1 MTNNSPKTNKSPIA
15 ELKEAMAPYIDDP
28 KSDFNA
34 YIVSRLEGT
43 NAVINISD
51 RQLSEYITR
60 KVGENPTYESVVDF
74 LQKTVNLISVDDE
87 IHIYDVKEG
96 IYVPTKN
103 YEVGRI
109 LIGVLRIIAFGWKSG
124 FESEVIQLL
133 KRKVPHYENSD
144 MNKKV
149 FMFKNNALDLESL
162 QLVPFDPKYLA
173 TQKSQVDPKAGD
185 TPVFDEFL
193 SSTFNGDEDKIRF
206 VWFWLA
212 VHLQIDRAFNILVFM
227 YSSGASGKST
237 LLNVI
242 KAILGVANVTGTSIK
257 DFNGSFGL
265 ESMISKYAW
274 ILEESGPT
282 INDFANLKSLAE
294 GNTLSVNRKNK
305 PIIEVEFKLK
315 ITLSFNQLPVPELT
329 VGFSRRLV
337 LLSFP
342 NTYIDGKAD
351 LNLSEKLRK
360 EQDSI
365 AYELI
370 ACLRKLKT
378 VYGYDLSKVVAGKV
392 KEETQDY
399 LDGARSP
406 VYLFLKEKC
415 TKKIGERTSRSDI
428 LNSFNDFLN
437 ETNTNSK
444 GFSKPKRFWGEFTKQ
459 YQEIYGSVPSFSK
472 SGIEYVDDITLK

>member
-1 MTNNSPKTNKSPIA
+1 MTNNSQKTNKSPIA
-15 ELKEAMAPYIDDP
+15 ELKGAMAPYIDDP
-28 KSDFNA
+28 KGNFNA
-34 YIVSRLEGT
+34 YIVNRLEG
-43 NAVINISD
+43 INSASDISD
-51 RQLSEYITR
+51 KQLGEYITQ
-60 KVGENPTYESVVDF
+60 KVGESPTYESVVNF

-87 IHIYDVKEG
+87 IHIYDVKDG
-96 IYVPTKN
+96 IYVPAEN

-109 LIGVLRIIAFGWKSG
+109 LIGVLGIIAFRWKSV
-124 FESEVIQLL
+124 FEHEVIQLL
-133 KRKVPHYENSD
+133 KRKVTKYKNSD

-149 FMFKNNALDLESL
+149 FMFKYNALDLASL
-162 QLVPFDPKYLA
+162 ELVQFDPKYLA

-185 TPVFDEFL
+185 TPVFDAFL

-237 LLNVI
+237 LLNVL
-242 KAILGVANVTGTSIK
+242 KEILGVTNVTGTSIK

-274 ILEESGPT
+274 ILEESGST
-282 INDFANLKSLAE
+282 ITDFSNLKSLAE

-305 PIIEVEFKLK
+305 PIIEVAFKLK
-315 ITLSFNQLPVPELT
+315 ITLAFNQMPIPEMT

-337 LLSFP
+337 LLVFP
-342 NTYIDGKAD
+342 NTYIGGKAD

-370 ACLRKLKT
+370 TRLRKLKT
-378 VYGYDLSKVVAGKV
+378 VYDYDLSKVVAGKV
-392 KEETQDY
+392 KDETQNY
-399 LDGARSP
+399 LEGARSP
-406 VYLFLKEKC
+406 VYLFLKEKY
-415 TKKIGERTSRSDI
+415 TKKIGDRTSRSDI

-437 ETNTNSK
+437 ETNTDSK
-444 GFSKPKRFWGEFTKQ
+444 GFNKPKRFWGEFTKQ
-459 YQEIYGSVPSFSK
+459 YQEIYGSAPSFSK